1 MGQLLRDESI
11 PHVSDRLR
19 EYVMA
24 AHYGWTP
31 NEIRSLG
38 VSDFYS
44 FSTMAMVGL
53 RLKNADV
60 ARLFSA
66 MFGATH

>member
-1 MGQLLRDESI
+1 M
-11 PHVSDRLR
+11 
-19 EYVMA
+19 MA

-31 NEIRSLG
+31 VEIRNLS
-38 VSDFYS
+38 VQDFYS

-60 ARLFSA
+60 ARVFSA
-66 MFGATH
+66 MFGATR

>member
-1 MGQLLRDESI
+1 
-11 PHVSDRLR
+11 
-19 EYVMA
+19 MA
-24 AHYGWTP
+24 SHFGWTP
-31 NEIRSLG
+31 DEIRNLS

-44 FSTMAMVGL
+44 FSTLAMVGT

-66 MFGATH
+66 MFGATR

>member
-1 MGQLLRDESI
+1 
-11 PHVSDRLR
+11 
-19 EYVMA
+19 MA

-31 NEIRSLG
+31 EEVRSLT

-44 FSTMAMVGL
+44 FSTMAMVGI

-66 MFGATH
+66 MFGATR